1 MANPNT
7 AWLHAFAME
16 TKEHAPWIAS
26 MLATAAAFVAVRY
39 RRTLLHDAQVRRM
52 AATLLAVSLVLVAY
66 VSLLGIFV
74 NKVAPLE

>member
-1 MANPNT
+1 
-7 AWLHAFAME
+7 
-16 TKEHAPWIAS
+16 
-26 MLATAAAFVAVRY
+26 
-39 RRTLLHDAQVRRM
+39 M